1 MGIFKRKPKKN
12 ASVEIQEEQLQS
24 ENVKKSYES
33 LAEALRGETV
43 DDSSARETVFY
54 KPGGNVIVS
63 TVGTTVKI
71 AFRVAKRNFESRF
84 KWSTDVDAELSSTPV
99 ELSGYDIIHLYS
111 GEESGST
118 KNTLQK
124 IFRAYSLELLRDLE
138 KDYSSVKRVKTEVQA
153 EGQPSDVIR
162 NMDILELDAQDL
174 HLYTDDVDANH
185 IEEELSI
192 YDVNKRDI
200 RLTLKD
206 PGFIANTAEEKLVFT
221 IAQRELTL
229 GDAVES
235 SELFIWSHII
245 AAVKSMFI
253 HNVLIFEYPGKTV
266 SNEELLQ
273 NILGTP
279 EVEEEPDVEPEPE
292 VEEAPVEH
300 DIVEEDPT
308 VETHLPEDIAEAD
321 TDSTS
326 EPKIADFEIRP
337 EDKPSTEGVQ
347 IAQGVS
353 ASDSRNNDG
362 TPVAEKPLPDMSS
375 DETLADHVDKVTENV
390 STGVDTVDT
399 TDTATEDVVDAESAD
414 EQTQSD
420 ATSESLDEDT
430 PADDVHAYIYDK
442 STPIADS
449 IAQDNEYSNLP
460 LPEIDIDDYAYRQQ
474 QSKAPTDHEQAASL
488 LHKIRSL
495 DHQEET
501 SSTHHEKT
509 DNTTFEERVEKNTP
523 KTNAKNSAFDLNEV
537 MLKGRYDNSV
547 ENSPLFERL
556 AKERGIHISDN

>member
-24 ENVKKSYES
+24 EHVKKSYES

-174 HLYTDDVDANH
+174 YLYTDDVDANH

-206 PGFIANTAEEKLVFT
+206 PGFIPNTAEENLVFT
-221 IAQRELTL
+221 VAQRELTL

-266 SNEELLQ
+266 SDEELLQ

-279 EVEEEPDVEPEPE
+279 EVEEEP
-292 VEEAPVEH
+292 
-300 DIVEEDPT
+300 T
-308 VETHLPEDIAEAD
+308 VEIHLPEDIAEAN

-362 TPVAEKPLPDMSS
+362 TPVVEEPLPDMSS
-375 DETLADHVDKVTENV
+375 DETLADHVDKVAENV

-414 EQTQSD
+414 EQTQSA

-430 PADDVHAYIYDK
+430 PADDVHAYIYDE

-474 QSKAPTDHEQAASL
+474 QSKAPKDHEQAASL